1 MAKLSPCLPLLL
13 AAGLAG
19 CTVGPDYH
27 RPAVAV
33 PAHYAENGPWQPV
46 KAAAPAAE
54 ARWWEVFGDPTLDAL
69 EARVQ
74 VSNQTLKAAEAQYR
88 QALALAV
95 EARAGLYPTLGAS
108 MSLSRN
114 ASSSAVGVIRSGN
127 IVNNVAGSLQAAW
140 APDVWGRIRRQI
152 EAGAANAQASAADLA
167 GARLSLQAQLAQNY
181 FSLRLADAQRQLLE
195 KTAAADRDILAITRN
210 QYASGIVS
218 QASVAQAEAQY
229 KSAQAQVVDAGVARA
244 QYLHAIAVL
253 IGEPASIFQLDP
265 IDNWRA
271 SLPAIPPGLPS
282 QLLQRRP
289 DIAASERQMAA
300 ANAQIGVAEA
310 AWYPSFTFSAN
321 GGLQAPSLAQWLS
334 APARFWSLG
343 PALTETLL
351 DGGLRRAQ
359 TAAARAAY
367 EAAEAN
373 YRQTVLGAFQQVEDN
388 LSALGILA
396 KEAALQKEALDAARR
411 SYDLTMNQYR
421 AGIVGYIN
429 VLTAQSSL
437 LASEKSVLTVAGQR
451 QTASIAL
458 IQALGGRWN

>member
-1 MAKLSPCLPLLL
+1 MAQLSRCLPLLL

-33 PAHYAENGPWQPV
+33 PAHYAEKGPWQPV
-46 KAAAPAAE
+46 KTAPVAE
-54 ARWWEVFGDPTLDAL
+54 ARWWEVFGDQTLDAL

-88 QALALAV
+88 QALALAA

-114 ASSSAVGVIRSGN
+114 ASSSAVGVIKSGS
-127 IVNNVAGSLQAAW
+127 IVNNVAGSLQASW

-152 EAGAANAQASAADLA
+152 QAGAANAQASAADLA

-195 KTAAADRDILAITRN
+195 RTAAADRDILTITRH

-229 KSAQAQVVDAGVARA
+229 KSAQAQAVDAGVARA

-253 IGEPASIFQLDP
+253 VGEPASTFQLGS
-265 IDNWRA
+265 IDNWHA

-289 DIAASERQMAA
+289 DISASERQMAA

-310 AWYPSFTFSAN
+310 AWYPSFTLSAN

-359 TAAARAAY
+359 TAAAKAAY

-373 YRQTVLGAFQQVEDN
+373 YRQTVLAAFQQVEDN
-388 LSALGILA
+388 LAALGILA
-396 KEAALQKEALDAARR
+396 KEAALQEGALDAARR
-411 SYDLTMNQYR
+411 SYDLTLNQYR

-429 VLTAQSSL
+429 VLTAQGSL
-437 LASEKSVLTVAGQR
+437 LASEKSVLAVAGQR
-451 QTASIAL
+451 QAASIAL